1 MNTREKSSFDSM
13 SPSERVRLVAG
24 DKSISSFA
32 KAKVS
37 PLPKK
42 RAQEIGKMLSRALQQ
57 LEREDKTHVAL

>member
-1 MNTREKSSFDSM
+1 MSTREKSNFDSM

-24 DKSISSFA
+24 DKSISSFS

-42 RAQEIGKMLSRALQQ
+42 RAQEISRIMARALQR
-57 LEREDKTHVAL
+57 LEQEDKAQAAL

>member
-32 KAKVS
+32 KAKES

-42 RAQEIGKMLSRALQQ
+42 RAQEIGKIMARALQH
-57 LEREDKTHVAL
+57 LEQEDKAQAAM

>member
-42 RAQEIGKMLSRALQQ
+42 RAQEIGKIMARALQH
-57 LEREDKTHVAL
+57 LEQEDKAQAAM